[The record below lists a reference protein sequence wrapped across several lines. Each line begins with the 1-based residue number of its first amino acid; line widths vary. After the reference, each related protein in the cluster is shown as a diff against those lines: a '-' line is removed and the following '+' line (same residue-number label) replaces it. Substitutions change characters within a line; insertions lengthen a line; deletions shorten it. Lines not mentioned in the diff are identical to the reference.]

1 MEKKVHKYG
10 DIKPLFTSGKIRT
23 FSDIFEEIPKTV
35 IAEYLGI
42 EKSRFN
48 ELIDFPGDLKVKH
61 LIRLSDR
68 FDLTLINVLSLI
80 VPQLSDETI
89 DGRSIDRRYRKIK
102 TLVETQTI
110 TLFEDI
116 VDRVTRSQLAKDLGK
131 KRDRIRRLMEHV
143 EEFFV
148 RDIDKI
154 GKLCDLRP
162 EQIFQLVEAQ
172 YAKQTGTIT

>member
-1 MEKKVHKYG
+1 MKKVQRDG

-48 ELIDFPGDLKVKH
+48 ELIDFPGDFKVKH
-61 LIRLSDR
+61 LIRLADR
-68 FDLTLINVLSLI
+68 FDLTLLNILSLI
-80 VPQLSDETI
+80 VSNLPDETI
-89 DGRSIDRRYRKIK
+89 DDRSIDRRYGRIK
-102 TLVETQTI
+102 TLVGTGTI

-116 VDRVTRSQLAKDLGK
+116 VARVTKSQLAHDLGK
-131 KRDRIRRLMEHV
+131 KRDRIKKLTEHV

-148 RDIDKI
+148 RDVEKI
-154 GKLCDLRP
+154 GKLCGLTSD
-162 EQIFQLVEAQ
+162 QIFQLIEAQ
-172 YAKQTGTIT
+172 YKKQTRTIT